1 MSVTPSQPPV
11 RNTSGATSD
20 YPFGPL
26 ADCGYGN
33 PFFYH
38 CFSDD
43 FDNSLGA
50 TGLWTVSG
58 AGGGTVAN
66 TSGDG
71 GLALFTTGATATNFE
86 SIQTPAAGFT
96 LPQGALYGKKE
107 FFLTRLQLSDVVNSA
122 FVAGLCLIDTTP
134 FTAITD
140 GVWFY
145 KASGGTVLQIVSA
158 IGGVSTTINIPTAAY
173 SLVNATN
180 IDLGWYIDRLGNLN
194 VFVGAQLVGYVSP
207 SGTGAVNSA
216 GVPLIPTVGRALQ
229 VQNLTFSTANLA
241 PTLGIQT
248 SAAAAKTMTVDFVTA
263 MKER

>member
-50 TGLWTVSG
+50 TGLWTVS
-58 AGGGTVAN
+58 AGGAGTVAN
-66 TSGDG
+66 ASGDG
-71 GLALFTTGATATNFE
+71 GLALFTTAGASGNFE

-96 LPQGALYGKKE
+96 LPQGVLYGKKE
-107 FFLTRLQLSDVVNSA
+107 FFLTRLQLSDVTASA
-122 FVAGLCLIDTTP
+122 FIAGLCVIDATP
-134 FTAITD
+134 FTAVSD
-140 GVWFY
+140 GVWFS
-145 KASGGTVLQIVSA
+145 KASGGTVLNINSA
-158 IGGVSTTINIPTAAY
+158 IGSVVTTTAIPLSAY
-173 SLVNATN
+173 TLANATN
-180 IDLGWYIDRLGNLN
+180 IDLGYYIDRLGNLN
-194 VFVGAQLVGYVSP
+194 VFVGAQLVGYTSP
-207 SGTGAVNSA
+207 SGSGAVNSA
-216 GVPLIPTVGRALQ
+216 GVPLTPTLGRCLQ

-241 PTLGIQT
+241 PTLALQT
-248 SAAAAKTMTVDFVTA
+248 GAAAVKTMTVDFVTA